1 MRLGYERQLD
11 EYRDEVYGTGHRS
24 LYGRDEKLRFYHQYG
39 RQVPDVGEPDHAN
52 DLQQEF
58 RYDALGRRVMVRNL
72 HRPFCD
78 PQERDCTHA
87 IERYIWDGDQLLWE
101 LRAPGDTSDNLEV
114 QYTSGREYGRVAY
127 VHGRGIDVPLGIARW
142 NYVAGASFLLVPHL
156 DWRGQWELGTDEDG
170 ERYPECG
177 ADPNCVRIGWPST
190 AVRSYM
196 EKSGGEGEGDWLGSV
211 LTDQR
216 DPSGFL
222 YRRNRYYDPMAGRF
236 TQPDPIGLAG
246 GINLYGFAGGDPA
259 NFADPFGLCP
269 PGSRAWWCPGAILE
283 GLKTAVTEGFNR
295 AASWIGGLLPGV
307 NAIAEASTGRSFSG
321 EALSGR
327 ERGIRVVQ
335 ATGEIAL
342 AAAPAGRVSS
352 TLGRL
357 SAKMDNLLPILD
369 ARHLELAAA
378 ELAAPGGRMGHVIEV
393 RNAMRGARNWIRT
406 ADSVL
411 ANPYISDAERTQA
424 ARMLGQVRRAL
435 DEAEKIIS

>member
-1 MRLGYERQLD
+1 VRLLEPAVNYVYTYNGNGQLDSRELIASDTLAATELLREYDSAGNMRFGYERQLD
-11 EYRDEVYGTGHRS
+11 EYRDEVHGTGHRS

-78 PQERDCTHA
+78 PQERDCTHT
-87 IERYIWDGDQLLWE
+87 IERYIWDGDQILWE
-101 LRAPGDTSDNLEV
+101 LRAPGDT
-114 QYTSGREYGRVAY
+114 YGSGKEYGRVAY
-127 VHGRGIDVPLGIARW
+127 VNGRGIDAPLGIARLS
-142 NYVAGASFLLVPHL
+142 YVGGSFLLVPHM

-196 EKSGGEGEGDWLGSV
+196 EKLGAEGEGDWLGSV

-246 GINLYGFAGGDPA
+246 GINLYGFSGADPA
-259 NFADPFGLCP
+259 NFSDPFGLCTETDGWANCGDMIEYDQGLEIVYVAHGSGEWLYSQGKTGVWGGYEFTTP
-269 PGSRAWWCPGAILE
+269 QKNTAARIGDCMDYVRYAVETALGDAWVGGSRDNQWTGAFLSAE
-283 GLKTAVTEGFNR
+283 GAEGYTE
-295 AASWIGGLLPGV
+295 V
-307 NAIAEASTGRSFSG
+307 EASMAQPG
-321 EALSGR
+321 EVMS
-327 ERGIRVVQ
+327 
-335 ATGEIAL
+335 
-342 AAAPAGRVSS
+342 
-352 TLGRL
+352 
-357 SAKMDNLLPILD
+357 
-369 ARHLELAAA
+369 
-378 ELAAPGGRMGHVIEV
+378 
-393 RNAMRGARNWIRT
+393 
-406 ADSVL
+406 
-411 ANPYISDAERTQA
+411 
-424 ARMLGQVRRAL
+424 
-435 DEAEKIIS
+435 